1 MIIKSFEIN
10 KIELDKHKFIL
21 LYGKNDGLKAEI
33 TNVLLKDKINIKK
46 YEEKDI
52 LDNSDIFIENIISN
66 SLFENEKIIIIKRVT
81 DKLIKIVDEILTK
94 NIEDVRIIFNAGI
107 LEKKSKIRALFE
119 KNKYFACVPFYP
131 DTDQTLFKL
140 CNEFLKKKEISI
152 SPSNINLIVN
162 KCNGDRKK
170 LSNELQKIEYFCK
183 NGKKLQQK
191 VY

>member
-10 KIELDKHKFIL
+10 KIELDRHKFIL

-33 TNVLLKDKINIKK
+33 TSVLLKDKINIKK

-66 SLFENEKIIIIKRVT
+66 SLFESEKIIIVKRVT

-107 LEKKSKIRALFE
+107 LEKKSKIRTLFE

-140 CNEFLKKKEISI
+140 CNEFLKKK
-152 SPSNINLIVN
+152 
-162 KCNGDRKK
+162 
-170 LSNELQKIEYFCK
+170 K
-183 NGKKLQQK
+183 NFYLRFK
-191 VY
+191 Y